1 MISKDELVGFLKKQ
15 VNIEN
20 EIVNSVNGALGEI
33 ENPAVKGVLKGI
45 SLDSLKHAEMYGAA
59 ISLLTS
65 VLPALTQ
72 ENLDKQRELVEKH
85 MHVEAELIEKI
96 SKVLP
101 SIENKNVKLLL
112 NAISLD
118 EKRHHQLL
126 KEVLEILVR
135 GETITEEDWWEVLW
149 KNVPFHGAPGG

>member
-45 SLDSLKHAEMYGAA
+45 SLDSLKHAEMYDAA

-85 MHVEAELIEKI
+85 MHMEAELIKKI
-96 SKVLP
+96 SEVLP
-101 SIENKNVKLLL
+101 NIENKNVNLLL
-112 NAISLD
+112 NAILLD

>member
-1 MISKDELVGFLKKQ
+1 LISKDELVGFLKKQ

-20 EIVNSVNGALGEI
+20 EIVNSVNRALGEI
-33 ENPAVKGVLKGI
+33 GNPAVKGVLEGI
-45 SLDSLKHAEMYGAA
+45 SLDSLKHAKMYGAA
-59 ISLLTS
+59 ISLLTR

-72 ENLDKQRELVEKH
+72 ESLDKQRELVEKH
-85 MHVEAELIEKI
+85 VRMEAELIKKI

-101 SIENKNVKLLL
+101 SIENNNVKLLL
-112 NAISLD
+112 SAILLD

-126 KEVLEILVR
+126 KEVLDILVQ

>member
-85 MHVEAELIEKI
+85 MYIEAELIEKI

-101 SIENKNVKLLL
+101 SIENNNVKLLL